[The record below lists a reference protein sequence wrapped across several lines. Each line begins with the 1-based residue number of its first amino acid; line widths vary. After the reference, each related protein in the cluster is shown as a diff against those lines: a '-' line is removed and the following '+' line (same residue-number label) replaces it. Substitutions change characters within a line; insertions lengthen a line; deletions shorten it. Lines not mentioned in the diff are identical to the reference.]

1 MKIRILLAESN
12 FLVREGMMAFLH
24 KQPSFE
30 VIAAVENRDDMLR
43 GVQMHQ
49 PDVLI
54 IDHTT
59 AEFGVACIHQ
69 VKTICAN
76 VHVLSISEPK
86 SKREIGQAIDLG
98 VTSYLL
104 KECGREE
111 ILEAID
117 ATAKGEKFFCGKI
130 VDGIMAG
137 PDEVQPT
144 ELQAISCDGVK
155 ISSREIEI
163 IQLVAE
169 GMTNKEIADR
179 LFLSTHTVTTHRK
192 NIMSK
197 LGVNNTAGLVLY
209 AIRNQIIQ
217 PNKYL
222 FNTVN

>member
-1 MKIRILLAESN
+1 MKTRILLAESN
-12 FLVREGMMAFLH
+12 FLVREGMKALL
-24 KQPSFE
+24 QQQTSFE
-30 VIAAVENRDDMLR
+30 VVATVENMDAMLR
-43 GVQMHQ
+43 FVQKNEV
-49 PDVLI
+49 DVLI

-59 AEFGVACIHQ
+59 AEFGVACIRQ
-69 VKTICAN
+69 AKAYSPSVQ
-76 VHVLSISEPK
+76 VLSISEPK
-86 SKREIGQAIDLG
+86 TKREIAQAIDLG

-104 KECGREE
+104 KDCGREE
-111 ILEAID
+111 IIEAIE

-130 VDGIMAG
+130 VDGILAA
-137 PDEVQPT
+137 PDEVLPA
-144 ELQAISCDGVK
+144 ELQSISCDGVK

-217 PNKYL
+217 P
-222 FNTVN
+222 